1 MPKKPNATLEGP
13 RAQGLTLHMGVRL
26 QNRRLQLG
34 LQKSAVAAHLGI
46 APSLY
51 DQYELGEAQVPA
63 TVLADVVDLFRVPLF
78 YFFQDLVYDTP
89 EPVSEETEPV
99 AVLRVATHADRVAAL
114 VEDFHK
120 LGWQEQQYVLMLAQ
134 ALARDSGAA

>member
-1 MPKKPNATLEGP
+1 LPKKPNATLEGP
-13 RAQGLTLHMGVRL
+13 RAHGLTFHMGVRL

-34 LQKSAVAAHLGI
+34 LHKAAVAAHLGI

-51 DQYELGEAQVPA
+51 DQYEQGEAQIPA
-63 TVLADVVDLFRVPLF
+63 TALADLVDLFKVPLF

-89 EPVSEETEPV
+89 ENQPEDSEPA

-114 VEDFHK
+114 IEDFHK

-134 ALARDSGAA
+134 ALTRDSGAA

>member
-13 RAQGLTLHMGVRL
+13 RAQGLTFHMGVRL

-46 APSLY
+46 APGVY

-63 TVLADVVDLFRVPLF
+63 TALAELVDLFRVPLF
-78 YFFQDLVYDTP
+78 YFFQDLVYDSP
-89 EPVSEETEPV
+89 ETAPEGSEPA
-99 AVLRVATHADRVAAL
+99 AVLMVATHADRVAAL
-114 VEDFHK
+114 IEDFHK

>member
-89 EPVSEETEPV
+89 EPASEETEPA

-114 VEDFHK
+114 DRGFSQIGLAGAAVRT
-120 LGWQEQQYVLMLAQ
+120 YVGAG
-134 ALARDSGAA
+134 SGAG

>member
-1 MPKKPNATLEGP
+1 
-13 RAQGLTLHMGVRL
+13 MGVRL

-34 LQKSAVAAHLGI
+34 LHKAAVAAHLGI
-46 APSLY
+46 APSVY
-51 DQYELGEAQVPA
+51 EQYELGEAQVPA
-63 TVLADVVDLFRVPLF
+63 TALADLVELFKVPLF
-78 YFFQDLVYDTP
+78 YFFQDLVYDASET
-89 EPVSEETEPV
+89 VSEGSEPA

-114 VEDFHK
+114 IEDFQR

>member
-1 MPKKPNATLEGP
+1 LPKKPNASLEGA
-13 RAQGLTLHMGVRL
+13 RAQSLTFHMGVRL

-46 APSLY
+46 APGVY
-51 DQYELGEAQVPA
+51 EQYELGEAQVPA
-63 TVLADVVDLFRVPLF
+63 TALAEFVGLFKVPLF
-78 YFFQDLVYDTP
+78 YFFQDLVYDSP
-89 EPVSEETEPV
+89 ETASEESEPA

-114 VEDFHK
+114 IEDFHK

-134 ALARDSGAA
+134 ALTRDSGAA